1 MALQPRLP
9 KPAFDAAMQRLA
21 RAGALVLDG
30 AFLRLPSHAVRL
42 APGDEAAWTAIAPML
57 GGAERF
63 RPPRV
68 RDLATATGRAE
79 AEVRGL
85 LKRASRMG
93 WVDEAAHDHFFLRS
107 TVREMIGHRRRPRGN
122 DPGGRFAAAQFRD
135 RVENGRKV
143 AIQILEF
150 FDRHGVTLRRGDL
163 RRVNRHR
170 LDLFG
175 SD

>member
-1 MALQPRLP
+1 V
-9 KPAFDAAMQRLA
+9 FIYAMQKLA
-21 RAGALVLDG
+21 RDGALVLDG

-42 APGDEAAWTAIAPML
+42 ALGDEAAWEAIQPML

-68 RDLATATGRAE
+68 RDLAQATGRAE

-93 WVDEAAHDHFFLRS
+93 WVDEAAHDHFFLRAA
-107 TVREMIGHRRRPRGN
+107 VREMTEIVADLGERTPEGA
-122 DPGGRFAAAQFRD
+122 FTAAQFRD
-135 RVENGRKV
+135 RVDNGRKV

-150 FDRHGVTLRRGDL
+150 FDRHGLTLRRGDL

-175 SD
+175 GG